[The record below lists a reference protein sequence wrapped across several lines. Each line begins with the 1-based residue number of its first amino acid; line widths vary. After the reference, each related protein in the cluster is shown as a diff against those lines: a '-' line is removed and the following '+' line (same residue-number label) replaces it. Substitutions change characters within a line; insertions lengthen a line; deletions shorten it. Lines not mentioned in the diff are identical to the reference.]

1 MRETLNLYVNISS
14 SGVLSISWTICIS
27 DTLSNVKKYAYGWYA
42 GIWKRV
48 LCIHL
53 SKWSISAFWS
63 QAMIAQEQG
72 ENSGRKE
79 VCTMDTVSR
88 IKKLFLLS
96 KHYIFT
102 SIAFSYH
109 FFQEE
114 QLSLCSQQ
122 CTFFWILK
130 FLINRQPN
138 GAPLDKKTWWFS
150 SRKGE
155 KRVFILVSTVYS
167 YFHIH

>member
-1 MRETLNLYVNISS
+1 MWIYPLQESVNILNN
-14 SGVLSISWTICIS
+14 VHFRHPLQCEEICLWMVCRHLEES
-27 DTLSNVKKYAYGWYA
+27 VCA
-42 GIWKRV
+42 
-48 LCIHL
+48 HL
-53 SKWSISAFWS
+53 SKWPISAFWS
-63 QAMIAQEQG
+63 QTMIAQEQG
-72 ENSGRKE
+72 RKFRKKAE
-79 VCTMDTVSR
+79 VCSMDTVSR

-102 SIAFSYH
+102 SIACCSYH

-122 CTFFWILK
+122 CTFFWLLK
-130 FLINRQPN
+130 CLINRQPN
-138 GAPLDKKTWWFS
+138 GAPLGKKTWWFS

-155 KRVFILVSTVYS
+155 KWVFILASTVCS